1 MCSSKGYSLLHQS
14 QPKQEQKDAV
24 VATATVI
31 QNSFTTLSSQNIC
44 KELKGILKTSDRDSD
59 TVDDTASSSSNNGS
73 TLNEKKTKRPSLKY
87 LFRGASFRK
96 KLCKIEQ
103 TQEETRSSKK
113 APTVKFHELQI
124 RVFPQIL
131 GDHPCCQTGLP
142 LSLGWKHTSEHTKS
156 IDEFEKQDHMEAN
169 LSSSLRISAIRRW
182 EILKDASIDRFPP
195 DETRTNSSAEDIGR
209 PFSLNKIKLA
219 SRPTC
224 QKDLFLVGDV
234 DGQNNVQIDHLQ
246 SSPRTEAT
254 NYSENE
260 LKRAGRKIMR
270 ERESRRRKK
279 AIRKFFETP
288 I

>member
-1 MCSSKGYSLLHQS
+1 MCSSKGYSLMHQS
-14 QPKQEQKDAV
+14 QPKQEQEDAV
-24 VATATVI
+24 VATETVI
-31 QNSFTTLSSQNIC
+31 QNSFTTLSSQNTC

-73 TLNEKKTKRPSLKY
+73 TLTEKKTKRPSLKY

-96 KLCKIEQ
+96 KLCQIEQ

-156 IDEFEKQDHMEAN
+156 IDEFEKQDCIEAN

-209 PFSLNKIKLA
+209 PSSLNKIKLA
-219 SRPTC
+219 SRPTW

-246 SSPRTEAT
+246 SSPRMEAA

>member
-1 MCSSKGYSLLHQS
+1 MHQS
-14 QPKQEQKDAV
+14 QPKQEEEEEVAV
-24 VATATVI
+24 VATTVI
-31 QNSFTTLSSQNIC
+31 QNSVTSFSTRNVC
-44 KELKGILKTSDRDSD
+44 KELKGILKISSQDSD
-59 TVDDTASSSSNNGS
+59 ITGDTFSSTSSSCNDGS
-73 TLNEKKTKRPSLKY
+73 AQDKKNAKRPSLKS
-87 LFRGASFRK
+87 LLRGASFRK
-96 KLCKIEQ
+96 KEKES
-103 TQEETRSSKK
+103 TQEETSSSKK
-113 APTVKFHELQI
+113 AQTVKFNELQI

-131 GDHPCCQTGLP
+131 GDHPCCQSGLP
-142 LSLGWKHTSEHTKS
+142 LSLGWKHTSELKKS
-156 IDEFEKQDHMEAN
+156 IDDFEDHRKFKS
-169 LSSSLRISAIRRW
+169 SSSLRISAIRRW

-246 SSPRTEAT
+246 SSPCTEAT

-279 AIRKFFETP
+279 NIRKFFETP